1 MTEKI
6 HILYADDDDMMRRII
21 GGELSKHGFEV
32 IYASDGNEA
41 REMARRLKPE
51 FVMLD
56 YRMPIFDG
64 FKVATYLKREEPT
77 KNIPV
82 ILLTNEDVS
91 IEAQKM
97 WKEIGLDGYIHKSA
111 DFKEL
116 YELIA
121 KVFKAYGRSIPPLQK
136 PGDPPAGL
144 SADKAGEAGKKS

>member
-1 MTEKI
+1 MAEKI

-21 GGELSKHGFEV
+21 GGELARHGFEV
-32 IYASDGNEA
+32 EYARDGNEA
-41 REMARRLKPE
+41 REMARRLMPE
-51 FVMLD
+51 LVMLD

-64 FKVATYLKREEPT
+64 LKVATYLKREQPT
-77 KNIPV
+77 KNLPV

-116 YELIA
+116 YDLIA
-121 KVFKAYGRSIPPLQK
+121 RVLKAYGHSIPALPI
-136 PGDPPAGL
+136 
-144 SADKAGEAGKKS
+144 KKT